1 MSLFRTLDIPCPSC
15 AAPVSFDLVHSV
27 NADRRPDLRAA
38 ILARTFQQKPCPAC
52 GHAFRMEP
60 EFSYLDTGRKQFIA
74 VWPAS
79 ALRQWAAH
87 EERSRNAF
95 DKAFG
100 ASAPPEARSLG
111 EGVQAR
117 AVFGWP
123 ALSEKIIATE
133 AGIDDRVLELA
144 KVGVLRNLDDAP
156 VLGDVEFRLLGVEAE
171 ALVLGWIASGTEE
184 LTEVIRVPRAAIAEI
199 EAEPA
204 PWQALREEIAGDD
217 ALFIDFQ
224 RMLLPA
230 EED

>member
-27 NADRRPDLRAA
+27 NADRRPDLRAE
-38 ILARTFQQKPCPAC
+38 ILARTFQQKSCAAC

-60 EFSYLDTGRKQFIA
+60 EFSYLDTGRQQFIA

-79 ALRQWAAH
+79 VLPQWAAF
-87 EERSRNAF
+87 EARSRGAF

-100 ASAPPEARSLG
+100 SGAPPEARELG
-111 EGVQAR
+111 QGLRAR

-123 ALSEKIIATE
+123 ALNEKIIAAE
-133 AGIDDRVLELA
+133 AGIDDRLLELA
-144 KVGVLRNLDDAP
+144 KVGVLRHLDDAP
-156 VLGDVEFRLLGVEAE
+156 VLGDCEFRLLGVEPE
-171 ALVLGWIASGTEE
+171 QLVLGWIASGTEE
-184 LTEVIRVPRAAIAEI
+184 LSEVIRVPRTALTEI
-199 EAEPA
+199 EADPA
-204 PWQALREEIAGDD
+204 PWQALREEIGGDG

-230 EED
+230 EEA